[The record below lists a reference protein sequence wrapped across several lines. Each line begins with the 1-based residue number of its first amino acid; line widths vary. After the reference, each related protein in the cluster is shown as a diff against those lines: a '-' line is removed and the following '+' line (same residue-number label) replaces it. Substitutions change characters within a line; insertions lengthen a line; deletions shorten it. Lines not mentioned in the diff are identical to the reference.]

1 VSGNASRFLS
11 IISNRL
17 DVVIV
22 VTVVVAGMYRVMLVF
37 VFTDFPTWTRCKLE
51 AAFLHV
57 QTVLGL
63 KVRVLRPSY
72 TQTSETLISPS
83 S

>member
-17 DVVIV
+17 HVVIV
-22 VTVVVAGMYRVMLVF
+22 VAVVVAGMYRVMLVF

-57 QTVLGL
+57 QTVP
-63 KVRVLRPSY
+63 RFASFVLPSY

>member
-11 IISNRL
+11 IILNRL

-22 VTVVVAGMYRVMLVF
+22 VAVVIADTYVSRDVGVRVHRLPHMDAMQARSCVSAR
-37 VFTDFPTWTRCKLE
+37 PNSS
-51 AAFLHV
+51 
-57 QTVLGL
+57 